1 MKRMLMLT
9 VIFSLLAG
17 CANRG
22 KNLPPVSGT
31 PEPINTQEVMNNVQ
45 P

>member
-1 MKRMLMLT
+1 MKRMLMLIVT
-9 VIFSLLAG
+9 FSLLAG
-17 CANRG
+17 CASSG
-22 KNLPPVSGT
+22 KKLPPVSGT